1 MLATKLIPATN
12 LLLASLPRKECHS
25 FLVFCEQITLA
36 LSQNLDEPSKHVC
49 HVYFQTSSFIS
60 FVVAIDSKSN
70 MKVGLVDNERMVGL
84 NLALGIHFSLL
95 CTSVQDTA
103 YMYRK
108 RNYDAPVM
116 STQTLFGHY
125 SA

>member
-70 MKVGLVDNERMVGL
+70 MKVGLVDNADGRTQPCAWYPFFIAVYLSSG
-84 NLALGIHFSLL
+84 HSLH
-95 CTSVQDTA
+95 VPKA
-103 YMYRK
+103 
-108 RNYDAPVM
+108 
-116 STQTLFGHY
+116 
-125 SA
+125 